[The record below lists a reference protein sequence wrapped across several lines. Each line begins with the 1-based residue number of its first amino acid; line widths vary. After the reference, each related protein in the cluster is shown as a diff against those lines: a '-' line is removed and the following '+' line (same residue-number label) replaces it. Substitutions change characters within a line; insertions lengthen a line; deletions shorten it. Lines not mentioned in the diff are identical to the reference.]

1 MILIIDNY
9 DSFTYNLVQVMAGQ
23 GAELEVFRNDAM
35 TVEQALA
42 RRPAGLVISPGPC
55 TPKEAGLS
63 VDLIRAASGT
73 LPLLGVC
80 LGHQSIGAAF
90 GATVAGARRIMHGK
104 VSQVRFEPSPLYEGL
119 RNPFAAGRY
128 HSLAVLNETLPDCLV
143 ADAWSEDGE
152 IMGLH
157 HRTHPTYGIQFHPE
171 SVLTPSG
178 KRLLRN
184 FLTLVDTWT
193 ADRTQGESAS

>member
-104 VSQVRFEPSPLYEGL
+104 VSQVRF
-119 RNPFAAGRY
+119 
-128 HSLAVLNETLPDCLV
+128 
-143 ADAWSEDGE
+143 
-152 IMGLH
+152 
-157 HRTHPTYGIQFHPE
+157 
-171 SVLTPSG
+171 
-178 KRLLRN
+178 
-184 FLTLVDTWT
+184 
-193 ADRTQGESAS
+193 